1 MSSYRGS
8 GGKRVRTSPSDDEE
22 GSPKRPPRNSR
33 RRSPSA
39 YSPSPYRSPSP
50 LPSPSPYRSPSPSPC
65 RSWSRRLP
73 SEEGDDDADDD
84 RSRSRGSDEVDGHGR
99 PLWRPNGYRGSG
111 EQGHGNVFSVHID
124 GYDYDRLF
132 TCKCCRR
139 MLSSPVFECPFG
151 HLTCS
156 RCDGEFGDNRCGSCG
171 SANGYGRNR
180 AVEEFLGRI
189 CFSCRNKEYGCGAL
203 LAHLEMRAHEQSCR
217 YEPCFCPIP
226 RCGFAGQSYAL
237 KAHLISRHMWRSVNF
252 RYGESFHAH
261 ALESTIMHS
270 KDDGELFF
278 LDSFSEGRGTAL
290 SMICIRPDN
299 AVTKEF
305 VYELKTPTGN
315 GSRRHKLQMQSTT
328 RNTSLRDG
336 MGEKEKVFLLV
347 PNDLPCSEDGYVEV
361 CIRKDVAGA
370 TP

>member
-1 MSSYRGS
+1 MRQLDGLV
-8 GGKRVRTSPSDDEE
+8 GRKRLRMQPSDAE
-22 GSPKRPPRNSR
+22 GSPKRPRRNSR
-33 RRSPSA
+33 RRWHSPSA
-39 YSPSPYRSPSP
+39 SPSPYRSPSL
-50 LPSPSPYRSPSPSPC
+50 LPSPSPHRSPSPSPC

-73 SEEGDDDADDD
+73 SADGEDEDADD
-84 RSRSRGSDEVDGHGR
+84 RSRSRGSDEMDGQGR

-111 EQGHGNVFSVHID
+111 EQGHGDVFSVHID

-139 MLSSPVFECPFG
+139 MLSSPVFQCAFG

-156 RCDGEFGDNRCGSCG
+156 RCDGEFGDNRCSSCG
-171 SANGYGRNR
+171 AADGYGRNR

-189 CFSCRNKEYGCGAL
+189 CFSCRNKDYGCTTL
-203 LAHLEMRAHEQSCR
+203 LAHHEMRGHEESCH

-226 RCGFAGQSYAL
+226 HCGFAGRSYAL
-237 KAHLISRHMWRSVNF
+237 RAHLIGRHNWRAVNF
-252 RYGESFHAH
+252 RYGESFQAH
-261 ALESTIMHS
+261 ARESTIMHS

-278 LDSFSEGRGTAL
+278 LDSFREGRGTAL

-299 AVTKEF
+299 AVTQEF
-305 VYELKTPTGN
+305 TYELKTPTGN
-315 GSRRHKLQMQSTT
+315 GGRRHRLQMQSTA

-347 PNDLPCSEDGYVEV
+347 PNDMPHSEDGFVEV
-361 CIRKDVAGA
+361 CIRKDVAS
-370 TP
+370 

>member
-8 GGKRVRTSPSDDEE
+8 DGKRLRMSPSDAE
-22 GSPKRPPRNSR
+22 GSPKRSRNSR

-39 YSPSPYRSPSP
+39 YSPSPSYYRSPSP

-65 RSWSRRLP
+65 RSWSQRLP
-73 SEEGDDDADDD
+73 SGDEEDADD
-84 RSRSRGSDEVDGHGR
+84 RSRSRGSDEVDRHGR
-99 PLWRPNGYRGSG
+99 PLWRPNGYKGSG
-111 EQGHGNVFSVHID
+111 EQGHSDVFSVHID
-124 GYDYDRLF
+124 GDDYDRLF

-156 RCDGEFGDNRCGSCG
+156 TCDGEFGDNRCSSCG
-171 SANGYGRNR
+171 ASNGYGRNR
-180 AVEEFLGRI
+180 AVSEFLGRI
-189 CFSCRNKEYGCGAL
+189 CFNCRNKDHGCGAL
-203 LAHLEMRAHEQSCR
+203 LPHFEMREHENSCR

-237 KAHLISRHMWRSVNF
+237 KAHLVARHQWRTVNF

-270 KDDGELFF
+270 KDDGEIFF
-278 LDSFSEGRGTAL
+278 LDSFPEGRGTAL
-290 SMICIRPDN
+290 SMICIRPEN
-299 AVTKEF
+299 ACEQEF
-305 VYELKTPTGN
+305 AYELKTVAGN
-315 GSRRHKLQMQSTT
+315 SRRRPRLQIESTA
-328 RNTSLRDG
+328 RNTSMRHG
-336 MGEKEKVFLLV
+336 MGEKEKAFLLV

-361 CIRKDVAGA
+361 CIRKDVPVG
-370 TP
+370 